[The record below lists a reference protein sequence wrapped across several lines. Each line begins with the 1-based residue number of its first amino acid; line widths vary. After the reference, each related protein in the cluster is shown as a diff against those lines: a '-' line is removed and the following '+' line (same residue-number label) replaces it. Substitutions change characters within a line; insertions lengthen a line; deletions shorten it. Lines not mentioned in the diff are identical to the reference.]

1 MRTDSPTSLIGTF
14 LDASSLLAATRAARV
29 RGIAVAD
36 AYTPF
41 AVHGLDE
48 AAGLPSSRLPVVC
61 FALGLAGMSAAMAF
75 QVWASAVDW
84 PVNIGG
90 KSFTALP
97 ALVPIAFEVTVLA
110 AALGTV
116 AAFLA
121 RARLWPGQEP
131 QATAERVTDDRFA
144 LELAVS
150 DGDRAAAREL
160 LLAAGALEVQEAS
173 R

>member
-1 MRTDSPTSLIGTF
+1 MATRSLTGTF
-14 LDASSLLAATRAARV
+14 SHESALLAASRAARA
-29 RGIAVAD
+29 RGLVVVD
-36 AYTPF
+36 AFTPF

-48 AAGLPSSRLPVVC
+48 AAGLPPSRLPVVC

-90 KSFTALP
+90 KSFVALP

-116 AAFLA
+116 AVFLA
-121 RARLWPGQEP
+121 RARLWPGREP
-131 QATAERVTDDRFA
+131 AVTAPGVTDDRFA
-144 LELAVS
+144 LEIAVS
-150 DGDRAAAREL
+150 VEDVQAARTL
-160 LLAAGALEVQEAS
+160 LMQSGALHVQEGE